1 VFPAEGEIGLDTD
14 RDWALDLRPRRRFDQ
29 RPQEPTTRINDA
41 IRVPQVRLIGADG
54 EQIGIKSTDEAL
66 KYAWD
71 ANLDL
76 VEVAPDAKPPVCRVM
91 DYSKYK
97 YEQEQK
103 AKLARKHQSTI
114 TIKEIKLRPKIDP
127 HDYNTKK
134 GHVIRFLKNRDK
146 VKVTIM
152 FRGREMTHPERG
164 RVLLLRLAEEVQDL
178 GIVESAPLQDGRNMV
193 MMLAPHK
200 NVLAPAAGGEG
211 SPQTEQPKA
220 ETSAPPPAA
229 ETPAVAEAPVVETPA
244 PAVEAPAVV
253 EAPVTEEPAKE
264 PEPAAEEPKE
274 EPEPAAEAPAEKPKP
289 PAKKPAAK
297 APAKAAAKP
306 KAPARK
312 AAAPKTAAAKSTTTK
327 KTTKKTTENESQPA
341 ATPADAET

>member
-1 VFPAEGEIGLDTD
+1 
-14 RDWALDLRPRRRFDQ
+14 LRPRRRFDQ
-29 RPQEPTTRINDA
+29 RPAEPTTRINDA

-127 HDYNTKK
+127 HDYATKK

-178 GIVESAPLQDGRNMV
+178 GVVESAPLQDGRNMV

-200 NVLAPAAGGEG
+200 NVLAAAAGDG
-211 SPQTEQPKA
+211 STPAEQPKS
-220 ETSAPPPAA
+220 EAPP
-229 ETPAVAEAPVVETPA
+229 VEAPA
-244 PAVEAPAVV
+244 PAVSEVQAPAAVEVEAPASAQVEVPAVV
-253 EAPVTEEPAKE
+253 EAEAPAEAEVPAVVEVEAPAKAKA
-264 PEPAAEEPKE
+264 PAK
-274 EPEPAAEAPAEKPKP
+274 AEAPAKPPAKPKSAAKP
-289 PAKKPAAK
+289 AAKKPAAK
-297 APAKAAAKP
+297 
-306 KAPARK
+306 
-312 AAAPKTAAAKSTTTK
+312 TAAKSTT
-327 KTTKKTTENESQPA
+327 KTTTTKSTAKKATAKDSA
-341 ATPADAET
+341 AAKSAADAEK

>member
-127 HDYNTKK
+127 HDYATKK

-211 SPQTEQPKA
+211 SPQTQQPKA
-220 ETSAPPPAA
+220 ETSAAPPAA
-229 ETPAVAEAPVVETPA
+229 ETPAVVEAPAAET
-244 PAVEAPAVV
+244 PAVV
-253 EAPVTEEPAKE
+253 EAPVTEEPPKE
-264 PEPAAEEPKE
+264 PESAAEEPTEEPKPAAEEPTE
-274 EPEPAAEAPAEKPKP
+274 EPKPA
-289 PAKKPAAK
+289 AKKPAAK

-327 KTTKKTTENESQPA
+327 KTTKKTTENESQTA